1 MKDKPAV
8 LGRRRIHSSAP
19 SAGGCRL
26 STGGQGLEGPSTG
39 APEELG
45 HERKV
50 GRANVEG
57 TGLQP
62 DQGRRDGRAESTCSE
77 SRKESRGPWPHP
89 MGTGRQSGVQ
99 AAHWLLGEAGLSPHV
114 PSTLGPLLRQPD
126 LPAHRGTAAA
136 GQPSPTLPSCASIP
150 ATCALEHTP
159 LEHTP
164 QAQPRRGC

>member
-8 LGRRRIHSSAP
+8 LGRRHIHSSAP

-26 STGGQGLEGPSTG
+26 STGGQGLEGPSTV

-57 TGLQP
+57 TRTAARP
-62 DQGRRDGRAESTCSE
+62 RAARWE
-77 SRKESRGPWPHP
+77 SREPLALRAVRRAGGRGPHP
-89 MGTGRQSGVQ
+89 MGTGRKSGVQ

-136 GQPSPTLPSCASIP
+136 GQPSPTLPSCPSVP
-150 ATCALEHTP
+150 ATCA